1 MLVLSRKV
9 QQEIVIG
16 ENVRITVLQIK
27 GNTVRIGIDAP
38 REVRVL
44 RGELPVKDDEGI
56 SEVHEFTLRFNADDE
71 RHSKP
76 EIVPFKLSST
86 PASGASN
93 NQLGKDADTQK
104 SVATQNRVLEILS
117 QLTKQPR

>member
-1 MLVLSRKV
+1 MLVLSRKI

-38 REVRVL
+38 REVRVV
-44 RGELPVKDDEGI
+44 RGELPAKEDEGI
-56 SEVHEFTLRFNADDE
+56 SEVCEFTLRFNAAEDSSANQD
-71 RHSKP
+71 
-76 EIVPFKLSST
+76 IVPFKLKSTPSST
-86 PASGASN
+86 
-93 NQLGKDADTQK
+93 GKDESYAVDSDDQK

>member
-1 MLVLSRKV
+1 MLVLSRKI

-38 REVRVL
+38 REVRVV
-44 RGELPVKDDEGI
+44 RGELPAKEDEGI
-56 SEVHEFTLRFNADDE
+56 SEVREFTLRFNADED
-71 RHSKP
+71 SSANKD
-76 EIVPFKLSST
+76 IVPFKLKST
-86 PASGASN
+86 TSAAQKEESYTVDSDNP
-93 NQLGKDADTQK
+93 K
-104 SVATQNRVLEILS
+104 SVATQNRVLEILA